1 MGSFAVNERAELWRA
16 SSWIVAQV
24 IAVYPSG
31 GSATVDGRQVRM
43 PPGSVVVSFDGGH
56 TKCIAPDQ
64 VDKFLRKGPFHQG
77 DRVQVWSNGQEQWL
91 DAVIRSV
98 SEVDSARHGYTVPAG
113 TLEVEYVS
121 SGAFKYVYPHERGRL
136 LRAVGGSHPSASPR
150 GAQRERRGS
159 RCDGTGSSHAGA
171 PGAAA
176 QLASQ
181 IAYPTHRGRSALD
194 DYEQLREV
202 DRGAFASVCVVRQR
216 RSGQLWALKTISL
229 ANSEREMLASLTRG
243 EVKILKLLNH
253 PNILRVHEV
262 YEDDSRIQV
271 VVDLC
276 VGGTLAQRIRFHY
289 RQLHRPIEEGHA
301 AFMARQLLSA
311 TEYFHSKGVV
321 HRDVKP
327 ENILFVDV
335 SSSSPLKVID
345 FGLAVELETLQRQA
359 RAGKIEVAG
368 TKHYMAPEIHRGG
381 SEPYDQKVDLFSIG
395 IVMCEIL
402 TGQHPYYAPADDK
415 DAIALK
421 ICSPATL
428 SGAAWA
434 RVSPSAVDLC
444 HQLLERAP
452 GRRPA
457 AARALD
463 HAWFQDPSKPSP
475 FGDMSLLTRSMFE
488 DLGRFQAHPKFKRA
502 VLQVLSRDVSEFQL
516 RGGRVQQQEA
526 VAELRNKFMAL
537 DVRGSG
543 FLSRQEVLNG
553 MREVACTHTLAPDA
567 IVGALGDG
575 TSSDDKIG
583 YEEFMAALMETRVPA
598 SEEQLRQCFRKFDV
612 EGTGRIRYVDVERAT
627 RAAISRQEWR
637 DLIGDH
643 GGDAAHDYG
652 ITFETFADIYARAQ

>member
-1 MGSFAVNERAELWRA
+1 MGSFVVNERAELWRA

-43 PPGSVVVSFDGGH
+43 APGTVVVSFDGGH
-56 TKCIAPDQ
+56 TKCVAPDQ
-64 VDKFLRKGPFHQG
+64 VGKLLRKGPFRQG
-77 DRVQVWSNGQEQWL
+77 DRVQVWSNGKEQWL
-91 DAVIRSV
+91 DAEIRSV
-98 SEVDSARHGYTVPAG
+98 SEADSARHGYTVPAG

-121 SGAFKYVYPHERGRL
+121 SGAFKYVYPHERGKL
-136 LRAVGGSHPSASPR
+136 LRAVGGSRPSSPPR
-150 GAQRERRGS
+150 GEQRGGRN
-159 RCDGTGSSHAGA
+159 DGTGSSHAGA

-181 IAYPTHRGRSALD
+181 IAYPTHKGRSALD

-202 DRGAFASVCVVRQR
+202 DKGAFASVHVVRQR
-216 RSGQLWALKTISL
+216 QSGQLWALKTISL
-229 ANSEREMLASLTRG
+229 ANSEREMLANLTRG

-262 YEDDSRIQV
+262 YEDENRIQV

-289 RQLHRPIEEGHA
+289 HQLHRPIEEGHA

-327 ENILFVDV
+327 ENILFVDQ

-345 FGLAVELETLQRQA
+345 FGLAVGLETLRRQA
-359 RAGKIEVAG
+359 RAGQLEVAG
-368 TKHYMAPEIHRGG
+368 TKHYMAPEMHRGG

-402 TGQHPYYAPADDK
+402 TGQHPYYAPGDDK
-415 DAIALK
+415 DAIASK
-421 ICSPATL
+421 ICSPAPL
-428 SGAAWA
+428 SEAAWG

-444 HQLLERAP
+444 RGLLERSPRSRP
-452 GRRPA
+452 GA
-457 AARALD
+457 ADALD

-475 FGDMSLLTRSMFE
+475 FGDLSLLTRSMFE
-488 DLGRFQAHPKFKRA
+488 DLGRFQAYPKFKRA

-516 RGGRVQQQEA
+516 QGGRVQQQEA

-537 DVRGSG
+537 DVHGSG
-543 FLSRQEVLNG
+543 FLSRQEILNG
-553 MREVACTHTLAPDA
+553 MREVACTRTLAPDA

-575 TSSDDKIG
+575 TSSDDKVG

-598 SEEQLRQCFRKFDV
+598 SEEQLRQCFRKFDA
-612 EGTGRIRYVDVERAT
+612 EGTGRIKYADIERAT
-627 RAAISRQEWR
+627 RAAISQQEWR
-637 DLIGDH
+637 DLLGDH
-643 GGDAAHDYG
+643 GGDAAYDYG
-652 ITFETFADIYARAQ
+652 ITFETFSDIYGRAR